1 MSLKLRH
8 ILSLMFLFLFFANT
22 AWSQELNC
30 TVEVNSDQVQG
41 TNKQVFNTLKEAIS
55 QYMNENHFTNAQY
68 AANEKIDCQLYFT
81 IKEQNDNTFSGDLQ
95 IQATRPVYN
104 SSYITTLIN
113 FKDSKI
119 EFDYQ
124 ENEPLIFSPST
135 FESLLTAILNYYA
148 SLILAIDSDS
158 FQLNGGD
165 PYYQAMEQI
174 VQMGQSSGETGWKAF
189 EDSKNRAAVLAAY
202 TEPSTSAIRDL
213 LYQYHRRGLD
223 EMSVSPDKGRQTIAK
238 SLEDIQK
245 VYDGNS
251 MSVALSMFKDAK
263 MDELVNVFSK
273 GTQEERK
280 NAYDL
285 LSPIYPTEM
294 DRINKIR
301 DGQTK

>member
-1 MSLKLRH
+1 MNLKLRH

-135 FESLLTAILNYYA
+135 FESQLTAILNYYA
-148 SLILAIDSDS
+148 YLILAIDSDS

-280 NAYDL
+280 DAYDL
-285 LSPIYPTEM
+285 LSPIFPTEM

>member
-1 MSLKLRH
+1 MNRRLVSYLLVAFAL
-8 ILSLMFLFLFFANT
+8 LSHVFT
-22 AWSQELNC
+22 AVGQELNC

-55 QYMNENHFTNAQY
+55 QYMNENHFSNAQY
-68 AANEKIDCQLYFT
+68 ATNERIDCQLYFT

-113 FKDSKI
+113 FKDTKI

-124 ENEPLIFSPST
+124 ENEPLIFSPT
-135 FESLLTAILNYYA
+135 TMESQLTAILNYYA
-148 SLILAIDSDS
+148 YLILAIDSDS
-158 FQLNGGD
+158 FQQNGGD

-189 EDSKNRAAVLAAY
+189 EDSKNRAAVLSAY
-202 TEPSTSAIRDL
+202 TDPSTSAIRNL
-213 LYQYHRRGLD
+213 IYQYHRRGLD
-223 EMSVSPDKGRQTIAK
+223 EMTVSPDKGRQTIAK
-238 SLEDIQK
+238 SLAEIQK
-245 VYDGNS
+245 VYDANP

-273 GTQEERK
+273 GTPEERK
-280 NAYDL
+280 DAYNL

-294 DRINKIR
+294 ERINKIR

>member
-1 MSLKLRH
+1 MNLKLRH

-81 IKEQNDNTFSGDLQ
+81 ITEQNDNTFSGDLQ

-135 FESLLTAILNYYA
+135 FESQLTAILNYYA
-148 SLILAIDSDS
+148 YLILAIDSDS

>member
-135 FESLLTAILNYYA
+135 FESQLTAILNYYA
-148 SLILAIDSDS
+148 YLILAIDSDS

-280 NAYDL
+280 DAYDL

>member
-8 ILSLMFLFLFFANT
+8 ILSLMFLFLFFANM

-135 FESLLTAILNYYA
+135 FESQLTAILNYYVY
-148 SLILAIDSDS
+148 LILAIDSDS

>member
-1 MSLKLRH
+1 MNRNVFKYTLAL
-8 ILSLMFLFLFFANT
+8 LMLIVSAS
-22 AWSQELNC
+22 AAVCQELNC
-30 TVEVNSDQVQG
+30 TVEVNSEQVQG

-68 AANEKIDCQLYFT
+68 GANEKIDCQLYFT
-81 IKEQNDNTFSGDLQ
+81 IKEQNDNTFTGDLQ

-124 ENEPLIFSPST
+124 ENEPLIFSPT
-135 FESLLTAILNYYA
+135 TMESQLTAILNYYA
-148 SLILAIDSDS
+148 YLIIAIDSDS

-165 PYYQAMEQI
+165 PYYQALDQI

-202 TEPSTSAIRDL
+202 TDPSTSAIRNL

-238 SLEDIQK
+238 SLEDIKK
-245 VYDGNS
+245 VYDSNP

-273 GTQEERK
+273 GTQTERK
-280 NAYDL
+280 DAYDL

-301 DGQTK
+301 EGQTK

>member
-1 MSLKLRH
+1 
-8 ILSLMFLFLFFANT
+8 MFLFLFFANT

-135 FESLLTAILNYYA
+135 FESQLTAILNYYA
-148 SLILAIDSDS
+148 YLILAIDSDS

>member
-135 FESLLTAILNYYA
+135 FESQLTAILNYYA
-148 SLILAIDSDS
+148 YLILAIDSDS

>member
-1 MSLKLRH
+1 MSLKPLTY
-8 ILSLMFLFLFFANT
+8 ILLTVAAFFA
-22 AWSQELNC
+22 AQPLPAQELNC

-55 QYMNENHFTNAQY
+55 QYMNETHFSTAQY
-68 AANEKIDCQLYFT
+68 ANNERIDCQLYFT

-104 SSYITTLIN
+104 SSYITNLIN
-113 FKDSKI
+113 FKDTKI

-124 ENEPLIFSPST
+124 ENEPLIFSATTMQSQ
-135 FESLLTAILNYYA
+135 LTAILNYYA
-148 SLILAIDSDS
+148 YLILAIDSDS

-165 PYYQAMEQI
+165 PYYRIMEQI

-189 EDSKNRAAVLAAY
+189 EDSKNRAAVLSAY
-202 TEPSTSAIRDL
+202 TEPSTSAIREL

-238 SLEDIQK
+238 SLSAIQK
-245 VYDGNS
+245 VYEANP
-251 MSVALSMFKDAK
+251 MSVALSMFKDSK

-280 NAYDL
+280 DAYDL

-301 DGQTK
+301 DGQTR

>member
-1 MSLKLRH
+1 MNLKLRH

-135 FESLLTAILNYYA
+135 FESQLTAILNYYA
-148 SLILAIDSDS
+148 YLILAIDSDS